1 MIKFTDEF
9 MSRIEGRI
17 PNEYIRIIMGELS
30 DMLTRYN
37 VEPVCTDIEL
47 YEGYL
52 PECFKAFFVT
62 KKIEGKSDKTLA
74 LYMLR
79 LKEFFY
85 VIRKPIETITSNDVK
100 AYLYNYQKARN
111 VSNRTL
117 DSVRSVLS
125 SFFSWAS
132 AEGYLEKNIM
142 ISVKPIKYRRKQR
155 GSLDDYELEKLR
167 SACETIRDEALVEFL
182 YSTGCRVSEL
192 VNVNKEDVNIKDG
205 EVTLIGKGDKER
217 KSYLTAHAS
226 LALQEYL
233 KSRDDDNNALFVS
246 KVKPH
251 NRLKKGAI
259 EKIIGELGVKA
270 GIEKKVYPHLIR
282 HTTATMGLQHGM
294 DVTEIQKMLGHANIE
309 TTMIYAEVN
318 QNDVKTSHKKYI
330 I

>member
-1 MIKFTDEF
+1 MKVINISVLTDKIIRLGRRGEGNVRQIVF
-9 MSRIEGRI
+9 DCTRFEETYGSGTAQLLHWRRGDEAPYPVLIEQ
-17 PNEYIRIIMGELS
+17 N
-30 DMLTRYN
+30 D
-37 VEPVCTDIEL
+37 
-47 YEGYL
+47 
-52 PECFKAFFVT
+52 
-62 KKIEGKSDKTLA
+62 
-74 LYMLR
+74 
-79 LKEFFY
+79 
-85 VIRKPIETITSNDVK
+85 NDVK
-100 AYLYNYQKARN
+100 AYLYNFQKTRN

>member
-1 MIKFTDEF
+1 MKVINISVLTDKIIRLGRRGEGSVRQIVF
-9 MSRIEGRI
+9 DCTCFEETYGSGTAQLLHWRRGDEAPYPVLIEQ
-17 PNEYIRIIMGELS
+17 N
-30 DMLTRYN
+30 D
-37 VEPVCTDIEL
+37 
-47 YEGYL
+47 
-52 PECFKAFFVT
+52 
-62 KKIEGKSDKTLA
+62 
-74 LYMLR
+74 
-79 LKEFFY
+79 
-85 VIRKPIETITSNDVK
+85 NDVK
-100 AYLYNYQKARN
+100 AYLYNFQKTRN

-117 DSVRSVLS
+117 DSVRSILS

-270 GIEKKVYPHLIR
+270 GIDKKVYPHLIR

>member
-1 MIKFTDEF
+1 
-9 MSRIEGRI
+9 
-17 PNEYIRIIMGELS
+17 
-30 DMLTRYN
+30 
-37 VEPVCTDIEL
+37 
-47 YEGYL
+47 
-52 PECFKAFFVT
+52 
-62 KKIEGKSDKTLA
+62 
-74 LYMLR
+74 MLR
-79 LKEFFY
+79 LTF
-85 VIRKPIETITSNDVK
+85 ITFK
-100 AYLYNYQKARN
+100 KTRN

-117 DSVRSVLS
+117 DSVRSILS

-167 SACETIRDEALVEFL
+167 SACDTIRDEALVEFL
-182 YSTGCRVSEL
+182 YSTECRVSEL

-205 EVTLIGKGDKER
+205 EVTLVGKGDKER

-233 KSRDDDNNALFVS
+233 KSRDDDNDALFVS

-270 GIEKKVYPHLIR
+270 GIEKGVS
-282 HTTATMGLQHGM
+282 AF
-294 DVTEIQKMLGHANIE
+294 N
-309 TTMIYAEVN
+309 
-318 QNDVKTSHKKYI
+318 
-330 I
+330 

>member
-1 MIKFTDEF
+1 MKVINISVLTDKIIRLGRRGEGNVRQIVF
-9 MSRIEGRI
+9 DCTCFEETYGSGTAQLLHWRRGDEAPYPILIEQ
-17 PNEYIRIIMGELS
+17 N
-30 DMLTRYN
+30 D
-37 VEPVCTDIEL
+37 
-47 YEGYL
+47 
-52 PECFKAFFVT
+52 
-62 KKIEGKSDKTLA
+62 
-74 LYMLR
+74 
-79 LKEFFY
+79 
-85 VIRKPIETITSNDVK
+85 NDVK
-100 AYLYNYQKARN
+100 AYLYNFQKTRN

-117 DSVRSVLS
+117 DSVRSILS

-167 SACETIRDEALVEFL
+167 SACDTIRDEALVEFL
-182 YSTGCRVSEL
+182 YSTECRVSEL

-205 EVTLIGKGDKER
+205 EVTLVGKGDKER

-233 KSRDDDNNALFVS
+233 KSRDDDNDALFVS

>member
-1 MIKFTDEF
+1 MKVINISVLTDKIIRLGRRGEGNVRQIVF
-9 MSRIEGRI
+9 DCTCFEETYGSGTAQLLHWRRGDEAPYPVLIEQ
-17 PNEYIRIIMGELS
+17 N
-30 DMLTRYN
+30 D
-37 VEPVCTDIEL
+37 
-47 YEGYL
+47 
-52 PECFKAFFVT
+52 
-62 KKIEGKSDKTLA
+62 
-74 LYMLR
+74 
-79 LKEFFY
+79 
-85 VIRKPIETITSNDVK
+85 NDVK
-100 AYLYNYQKARN
+100 AYLYNFQKARN

-167 SACETIRDEALVEFL
+167 SACETVRDEALVEFL

>member
-1 MIKFTDEF
+1 MKVINISVLTDKIIRLGRRGEGNVRQIVF
-9 MSRIEGRI
+9 DCTCFEETYGSGTAQLLHWRRGDEAPYPVLIEQ
-17 PNEYIRIIMGELS
+17 N
-30 DMLTRYN
+30 D
-37 VEPVCTDIEL
+37 
-47 YEGYL
+47 
-52 PECFKAFFVT
+52 
-62 KKIEGKSDKTLA
+62 
-74 LYMLR
+74 
-79 LKEFFY
+79 
-85 VIRKPIETITSNDVK
+85 NDVK
-100 AYLYNYQKARN
+100 AYLYNFQKTRN

-117 DSVRSVLS
+117 DSVRSILS

-270 GIEKKVYPHLIR
+270 RIEKKVYPHLIR

>member
-1 MIKFTDEF
+1 MKVINISVLTDKIIRLGRRGEGNVRQIVF
-9 MSRIEGRI
+9 DCTCFEETYGSGTAQLVHWRRGDEAPYPVLIEQ
-17 PNEYIRIIMGELS
+17 N
-30 DMLTRYN
+30 D
-37 VEPVCTDIEL
+37 
-47 YEGYL
+47 
-52 PECFKAFFVT
+52 
-62 KKIEGKSDKTLA
+62 
-74 LYMLR
+74 
-79 LKEFFY
+79 
-85 VIRKPIETITSNDVK
+85 NDVK
-100 AYLYNYQKARN
+100 AYLYNFQKTRN

-167 SACETIRDEALVEFL
+167 SACENIRDEALVEFL

-205 EVTLIGKGDKER
+205 EVTLVGKGDKER

-226 LALQEYL
+226 LALQAYL
-233 KSRDDDNNALFVS
+233 KSRDDDNDALFVS

-270 GIEKKVYPHLIR
+270 GIDKKVYPHLIR

>member
-1 MIKFTDEF
+1 MINFTDDF
-9 MSRIEGRI
+9 MTRISDKI
-17 PNEYIRIIMGELS
+17 PDEYIHIIMGELS
-30 DMLTRYN
+30 GMLTRYN

-62 KKIEGKSDKTLA
+62 KKIEGKSDKTLD

-79 LKEFFY
+79 LKEFFCA
-85 VIRKPIETITSNDVK
+85 VRKPIDTITSNDIK
-100 AYLYNYQKARN
+100 AYLYNFQRVRN

-117 DSVRSVLS
+117 DSIRSILS
-125 SFFSWAS
+125 SFFGWAS
-132 AEGYLEKNIM
+132 AEGYLGKNIM
-142 ISVKPIKYRRKQR
+142 TSIKPIKYRRKQR

-167 SACETIRDEALVEFL
+167 SACDNIRDEALIEFL

-192 VNVNKEDVNIKDG
+192 VNANKEDVNFNDG
-205 EVTLIGKGDKER
+205 EVILIGKGDKER
-217 KSYLTAHAS
+217 TTYLTAHAS

-233 KSRDDDNNALFVS
+233 KTRNDNNPALFVG
-246 KVKPH
+246 KRKPH
-251 NRLKKGAI
+251 NRLSKAGI
-259 EKIIGELGVKA
+259 EKIVGDLGVKA

-294 DVTEIQKMLGHANIE
+294 DVTEIQKMLGHASVE
-309 TTMIYAEVN
+309 TTMIYAEVS
-318 QNDVKTSHKKYI
+318 QNDVKISHKKYI

>member
-1 MIKFTDEF
+1 MKVINISVLTDKIIRLGRRGEGNVRQIVF
-9 MSRIEGRI
+9 DCTCFEETYGSGTAQLLHWRRGDEAPYPILIEQ
-17 PNEYIRIIMGELS
+17 N
-30 DMLTRYN
+30 D
-37 VEPVCTDIEL
+37 
-47 YEGYL
+47 
-52 PECFKAFFVT
+52 
-62 KKIEGKSDKTLA
+62 
-74 LYMLR
+74 
-79 LKEFFY
+79 
-85 VIRKPIETITSNDVK
+85 NDVK
-100 AYLYNYQKARN
+100 AYLYNFQKTRN

-117 DSVRSVLS
+117 DSVRSILS

-167 SACETIRDEALVEFL
+167 SACDTIRDEALVEFL
-182 YSTGCRVSEL
+182 YSTECRVSEL

-205 EVTLIGKGDKER
+205 EVTLAGKGDKER

-233 KSRDDDNNALFVS
+233 KSRDDDNDALFVS

-270 GIEKKVYPHLIR
+270 GIDKKVYPHLIR

>member
-1 MIKFTDEF
+1 MKVINISVLTDKIIRLGRRGEGNVRQIVF
-9 MSRIEGRI
+9 DCTCFEETYGSGTAQLLHWRRGDEAPYPVLIEQ
-17 PNEYIRIIMGELS
+17 N
-30 DMLTRYN
+30 D
-37 VEPVCTDIEL
+37 
-47 YEGYL
+47 
-52 PECFKAFFVT
+52 
-62 KKIEGKSDKTLA
+62 
-74 LYMLR
+74 
-79 LKEFFY
+79 
-85 VIRKPIETITSNDVK
+85 NDVK
-100 AYLYNYQKARN
+100 AYLYNFQKTRN

-117 DSVRSVLS
+117 DSVRSILS

-142 ISVKPIKYRRKQR
+142 VSVKPIKYRRKQR

-192 VNVNKEDVNIKDG
+192 VNINKEDVNIKDG

>member
-1 MIKFTDEF
+1 MKVINISVLTDKIIRLGRRGEGNVRQIVF
-9 MSRIEGRI
+9 DCTCFEETYGSGIAQLLHWRRGDEAPYPVLIEQ
-17 PNEYIRIIMGELS
+17 N
-30 DMLTRYN
+30 D
-37 VEPVCTDIEL
+37 
-47 YEGYL
+47 
-52 PECFKAFFVT
+52 
-62 KKIEGKSDKTLA
+62 
-74 LYMLR
+74 
-79 LKEFFY
+79 
-85 VIRKPIETITSNDVK
+85 NDVK
-100 AYLYNYQKARN
+100 AYLYNFQKTRN

-132 AEGYLEKNIM
+132 AEGYLDKNVM

-167 SACETIRDEALVEFL
+167 SACDTIRDEALVEFL
-182 YSTGCRVSEL
+182 YSTGCCVSEL

-205 EVTLIGKGDKER
+205 KVTLIGKGDKER

-233 KSRDDDNNALFVS
+233 KSMDDDNNALFVS

-259 EKIIGELGVKA
+259 EKIIDELGVKA

>member
-1 MIKFTDEF
+1 MKVINISVLTDKIIRLGRRGEGNVRQIVF
-9 MSRIEGRI
+9 DCTCFEETYGSGTAQLLHWRRGDEAPYPVLIEQ
-17 PNEYIRIIMGELS
+17 N
-30 DMLTRYN
+30 D
-37 VEPVCTDIEL
+37 
-47 YEGYL
+47 
-52 PECFKAFFVT
+52 
-62 KKIEGKSDKTLA
+62 
-74 LYMLR
+74 
-79 LKEFFY
+79 
-85 VIRKPIETITSNDVK
+85 NDVK
-100 AYLYNYQKARN
+100 AYLYNFQKTRN

-117 DSVRSVLS
+117 DSVRSILS

-205 EVTLIGKGDKER
+205 EVTLVGKGDKER
-217 KSYLTAHAS
+217 KPYLTAHAS

-233 KSRDDDNNALFVS
+233 KSRDDDNDALFVS

>member
-1 MIKFTDEF
+1 MKVINISVLTDKIIRLGRRGEGNVRQIVF
-9 MSRIEGRI
+9 DCTCFEETYGSGTAQLLHWRRGDEAPYPILIEQ
-17 PNEYIRIIMGELS
+17 N
-30 DMLTRYN
+30 D
-37 VEPVCTDIEL
+37 
-47 YEGYL
+47 
-52 PECFKAFFVT
+52 
-62 KKIEGKSDKTLA
+62 
-74 LYMLR
+74 
-79 LKEFFY
+79 
-85 VIRKPIETITSNDVK
+85 NDVK
-100 AYLYNYQKARN
+100 AYLYNFQKTRN

-117 DSVRSVLS
+117 DSVRSILS

-167 SACETIRDEALVEFL
+167 SACDTIRDEALVEFL
-182 YSTGCRVSEL
+182 YSTECRVSEL

-233 KSRDDDNNALFVS
+233 KSRDDDNDALFVS

-270 GIEKKVYPHLIR
+270 GIDKKVYPHLIR

>member
-1 MIKFTDEF
+1 MKVINISVLTDKIIRLGRRGEGNVRQIVF
-9 MSRIEGRI
+9 DCTCFEETYGSGTAQLLHWRRGDEAPYPVLIEQ
-17 PNEYIRIIMGELS
+17 N
-30 DMLTRYN
+30 D
-37 VEPVCTDIEL
+37 
-47 YEGYL
+47 
-52 PECFKAFFVT
+52 
-62 KKIEGKSDKTLA
+62 
-74 LYMLR
+74 
-79 LKEFFY
+79 
-85 VIRKPIETITSNDVK
+85 NDVK
-100 AYLYNYQKARN
+100 AYLYNFQKTRN

-117 DSVRSVLS
+117 DSVRSILS

-167 SACETIRDEALVEFL
+167 SAYDTIRDEALVEFL

-251 NRLKKGAI
+251 NRLKKSAI

-270 GIEKKVYPHLIR
+270 GIEKRCIR
-282 HTTATMGLQHGM
+282 
-294 DVTEIQKMLGHANIE
+294 I
-309 TTMIYAEVN
+309 
-318 QNDVKTSHKKYI
+318 
-330 I
+330 

>member
-1 MIKFTDEF
+1 MKVINISVLTDKIIRLGRRGEGNVRQIVF
-9 MSRIEGRI
+9 DCTCFEETYGSGTAQLLHWRCGDEAPYPVLIEQ
-17 PNEYIRIIMGELS
+17 N
-30 DMLTRYN
+30 D
-37 VEPVCTDIEL
+37 
-47 YEGYL
+47 
-52 PECFKAFFVT
+52 
-62 KKIEGKSDKTLA
+62 
-74 LYMLR
+74 
-79 LKEFFY
+79 
-85 VIRKPIETITSNDVK
+85 NDVK
-100 AYLYNYQKARN
+100 AYLYNFQKTRN

-117 DSVRSVLS
+117 DSVRSILS

-167 SACETIRDEALVEFL
+167 SACDTIGDEALVEFL
-182 YSTGCRVSEL
+182 YSTECRVSEL

-233 KSRDDDNNALFVS
+233 KSRDDDNDALFVS

-251 NRLKKGAI
+251 NRLKKGTI

-270 GIEKKVYPHLIR
+270 GIEKRCIR
-282 HTTATMGLQHGM
+282 
-294 DVTEIQKMLGHANIE
+294 I
-309 TTMIYAEVN
+309 
-318 QNDVKTSHKKYI
+318 
-330 I
+330 